1 MKIASLECDP
11 VGKAIYRL
19 NLVVVG
25 FSTHIQIYNFIV
37 NFIQLKEI
45 NPMTIVKFDDT
56 ILKHYSNCVFQKK
69 PSFLSHVVV

>member
-37 NFIQLKEI
+37 NFIQLKEM
-45 NPMTIVKFDDT
+45 NPMTMNFCEMWW
-56 ILKHYSNCVFQKK
+56 HYSKALFKLC
-69 PSFLSHVVV
+69 LSKET